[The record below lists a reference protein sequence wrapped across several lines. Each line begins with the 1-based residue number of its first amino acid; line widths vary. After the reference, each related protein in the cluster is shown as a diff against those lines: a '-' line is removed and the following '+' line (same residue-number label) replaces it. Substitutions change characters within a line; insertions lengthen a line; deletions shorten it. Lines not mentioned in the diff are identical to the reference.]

1 MTLVPFEVAMAAWLE
16 HLQDMGVEALR
27 MPLPAALPARPRAT
41 PTPAPS
47 GRASARPVSAAPRP
61 VAPSPAPAASR
72 APEAAAALEAIR
84 DDIGDCRRCRLSGG
98 RTHIVFGVGS
108 PAAELMFVGE
118 GPGADEDAQGEPFV
132 GRAGQLLTKIIEA
145 MGMKRE
151 QVYIANVV
159 KCRPPGN
166 RLPEEDEVATCIGF
180 LLRQIEAIRPRII
193 VTLGGLAAQTLLRS
207 STPISRLRGVFRDL
221 RGTLVMPTFHPAFLL
236 RNPNRKRDV
245 WEDMQKVRD
254 RLAEMRRNEL
264 PGRAGS

>member
-1 MTLVPFEVAMAAWLE
+1 MNGGPFVPFEVAMAAWLE
-16 HLQDMGVEALR
+16 HLKDMGVEALR
-27 MPLPAALPARPRAT
+27 MPLPAALPLERARRPTASPSPPR
-41 PTPAPS
+41 
-47 GRASARPVSAAPRP
+47 
-61 VAPSPAPAASR
+61 PSPAPS
-72 APEAAAALEAIR
+72 PVPAALQAIR
-84 DDIGDCRRCRLSGG
+84 DDIGDCQRCRLSGG

-108 PAAELMFVGE
+108 PGAELMFVGE

-145 MGMKRE
+145 MGMKRAD
-151 QVYIANVV
+151 VYIANIV

-166 RLPEEDEVATCIGF
+166 RLPEEDEIGACVGF

-236 RNPNRKRDV
+236 RNPNRKREV

-254 RLAEMRRNEL
+254 RLAEMRRAER
-264 PGRAGS
+264 PGRPGA